1 MLSKEFL
8 INLRKNTEKKFY
20 RMKKTRHEAL
30 KKLIGDTKKP
40 RTAKEWVDA
49 TSKYEDDLED
59 IEKEDRKFHVKIID
73 FIRENKEIIILGIIM
88 TTISLLHSEIYLFF
102 KSIF

>member
-1 MLSKEFL
+1 
-8 INLRKNTEKKFY
+8 
-20 RMKKTRHEAL
+20 MKKTRHEAL
-30 KKLIGDTKKP
+30 KKLIGVTKKP

-59 IEKEDRKFHVKIID
+59 IEKQDRKFHVKIID

>member
-8 INLRKNTEKKFY
+8 INLKKNTEKKFY

-49 TSKYEDDLED
+49 TSKYEDDLVD
-59 IEKEDRKFHVKIID
+59 IEKQDRKFHVKIID

-88 TTISLLHSEIYLFF
+88 TTISLLHSEIYFFF

>member
-59 IEKEDRKFHVKIID
+59 IEKQDRKFHVKIID
-73 FIRENKEIIILGIIM
+73 FIKENKEIIILGIIM